1 MLSPCDLE
9 FNRCYNIEKNELQM
23 LVKCPK
29 INIHLTPVSLKLVL
43 DVMEIMKTTSVKV
56 GSFEPRHE
64 IFQQCG
70 MWDQQSLRSA

>member
-43 DVMEIMKTTSVKV
+43 DVVEIMKTTSVKV
-56 GSFEPRHE
+56 
-64 IFQQCG
+64 
-70 MWDQQSLRSA
+70 SLFYHSKVSIPKC